1 MTYITTPCLC
11 GETAASE
18 TRKAVSPYFD
28 AELVPGFTVKAAALS
43 TYQRCEKCGTWRQ
56 SPRLDDESIG
66 RYYSEGIYRATL
78 GITEE
83 VIDRDELH
91 RAKID
96 AKLVGDYIGQVD
108 SHLDIGCSRGYFL
121 REVKAHTRA
130 GVEPNADWTR
140 ESVGVVGSLS
150 EIDRT
155 YELVSMIH
163 VLEHEPYP
171 VEYLKRAA
179 SKMNQGGLMIVEV
192 PSWNSPGG
200 PLRLAHLWHWEPDA
214 MRETLELAGLRIVKA
229 LTTPHLFV
237 IAERER

>member
-11 GETAASE
+11 GETASSE

-28 AELVPGFTVKAAALS
+28 AELAPGFTVKAAALS
-43 TYQRCEKCGTWRQ
+43 TYVKCSTCGTWRQ
-56 SPRLDDESIG
+56 TPRLDDESIR
-66 RYYSEGIYRATL
+66 RYYADGIYRATL
-78 GITEE
+78 GVSEDR
-83 VIDRDELH
+83 IDADELR
-91 RAKID
+91 RAQID
-96 AKLVGDYIGQVD
+96 MVLVRDWIGGVE

-121 REVKAHTRA
+121 REVCADTRA

-140 ESVGVVGSLS
+140 EGEGIVGSLDL
-150 EIDRT
+150 IYRK
-155 YELVSMIH
+155 YFLVSMIH

-171 VEYLKRAA
+171 VQYLKKAMA
-179 SKMNQGGLMIVEV
+179 LMEDGGKMIIEV

-214 MRETLELAGLRIVKA
+214 MQETLKLAGLRIFKA
-229 LTTPHLFV
+229 MLTPHLFV